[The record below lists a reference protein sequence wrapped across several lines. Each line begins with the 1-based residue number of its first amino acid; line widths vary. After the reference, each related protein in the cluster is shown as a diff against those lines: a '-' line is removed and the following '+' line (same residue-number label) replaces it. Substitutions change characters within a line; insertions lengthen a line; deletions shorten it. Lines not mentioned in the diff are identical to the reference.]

1 MEMEQLVKGAR
12 RPAPRALPTR
22 HRAERTL
29 GEESHLGWIK
39 DKEQNSRGGQS
50 QPNSGGNC
58 TLPGFI
64 GGRVNKMKIRHDLKT
79 FTE

>member
-29 GEESHLGWIK
+29 GEESHPGWIK

-50 QPNSGGNC
+50 QPNSGGKGQ
-58 TLPGFI
+58 LPTPIDGHM
-64 GGRVNKMKIRHDLKT
+64 NKMKISHDLKT